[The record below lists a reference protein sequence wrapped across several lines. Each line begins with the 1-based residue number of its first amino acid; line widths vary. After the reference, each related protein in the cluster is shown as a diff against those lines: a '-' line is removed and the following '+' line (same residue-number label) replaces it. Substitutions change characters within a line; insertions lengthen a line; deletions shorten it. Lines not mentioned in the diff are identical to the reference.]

1 MNTLRIWVWVCS
13 TLHTIHIHITCFP
26 LLLLFTSIFFHIYF
40 IHISKSSYSSAN
52 ATQSLHFIIIF
63 FFHFSMTKNQR
74 FSKKGNIKKTF
85 LVFWTSVRKTWL
97 MLFSKV
103 KKSINLKEKNS
114 QKQKKTRINKPE
126 SQTESKIYERNTIL
140 YYSCWREKI

>member
-1 MNTLRIWVWVCS
+1 
-13 TLHTIHIHITCFP
+13 
-26 LLLLFTSIFFHIYF
+26 
-40 IHISKSSYSSAN
+40 
-52 ATQSLHFIIIF
+52 
-63 FFHFSMTKNQR
+63 
-74 FSKKGNIKKTF
+74 
-85 LVFWTSVRKTWL
+85 
-97 MLFSKV
+97 MLFKV